1 MIMSGATQHLK
12 FFCHWSWLQFQL
24 ASSLFWCLFQ
34 RVGTWLWTLQCPFK
48 GRVHF
53 AEALEWLA
61 QWMSELG
68 LSPPGNSDP
77 VQRNQWEQPGDAGSI
92 SERGK
97 SAAATAKAK
106 SFLQIMKDRG
116 LTEEVRITLLCT
128 TQWYMHTS
136 CCNNLVFSL
145 IMIVTSTVLYNVEFL
160 WCRWFT
166 ILNSYKLESVMFY
179 RCVLCSSPFLL
190 SCLINDYWTKHKQ
203 DWHIRKVE
211 SVAGRWVHFGLW
223 LNSMN
228 LGGPEFSVPE
238 VNS

>member
-1 MIMSGATQHLK
+1 M
-12 FFCHWSWLQFQL
+12 
-24 ASSLFWCLFQ
+24 
-34 RVGTWLWTLQCPFK
+34 
-48 GRVHF
+48 HF

-128 TQWYMHTS
+128 THWYMRTS
-136 CCNNLVFSL
+136 CCKFFVFSL

-160 WCRWFT
+160 
-166 ILNSYKLESVMFY
+166 
-179 RCVLCSSPFLL
+179 
-190 SCLINDYWTKHKQ
+190 
-203 DWHIRKVE
+203 
-211 SVAGRWVHFGLW
+211 
-223 LNSMN
+223 
-228 LGGPEFSVPE
+228 
-238 VNS
+238 